1 MKAVIVEKHDGF
13 SVALR
18 DDGCFVRVKGS
29 GYEIGDQITLRSGRN
44 GFLKKVVAAAAA
56 VAVMVTAGGV
66 GTNVY
71 FAKETYS
78 VVSMDINPSIE
89 YSLNRFDKVIA
100 VRGVNSEGEQ
110 IAGEISDAVISGDL
124 SNALHTTFECL
135 CEKSYI
141 TADESNYMIIGVYSK
156 SAKKQESIGVAVA
169 EFSVE
174 ETELC
179 TVTTVNVTKEEKE
192 VADSLG
198 ITAGKMVLAVDA
210 ATAMGADTTDA
221 DITELAALSVEELT
235 NIAAGNETIDKEPEQ
250 VVEDKTEPQDEENE
264 PQDIVAVSDNSA
276 DETVSGDQVAEV
288 ETDDETDVASVDKS
302 DDEEYSENKGSEGTV
317 NVSKDKAE
325 DEVTVSGDS
334 ALDESDSDQSSS
346 KKDDVQTAVSSNTV
360 ADDSEDPEDM
370 EADAVSGS
378 KKGDATDD
386 PDGDT
391 TGDAQSGESTDTGVD
406 DSEDD
411 GVSVS
416 KPKSSQLSNKFES
429 GNNISITD
437 SEKTVEDD
445 SKI

>member
-1 MKAVIVEKHDGF
+1 M
-13 SVALR
+13 
-18 DDGCFVRVKGS
+18 
-29 GYEIGDQITLRSGRN
+29 
-44 GFLKKVVAAAAA
+44 
-56 VAVMVTAGGV
+56 
-66 GTNVY
+66 
-71 FAKETYS
+71 
-78 VVSMDINPSIE
+78 
-89 YSLNRFDKVIA
+89 
-100 VRGVNSEGEQ
+100 
-110 IAGEISDAVISGDL
+110 
-124 SNALHTTFECL
+124 
-135 CEKSYI
+135 
-141 TADESNYMIIGVYSK
+141 
-156 SAKKQESIGVAVA
+156 
-169 EFSVE
+169 
-174 ETELC
+174 
-179 TVTTVNVTKEEKE
+179 
-192 VADSLG
+192 
-198 ITAGKMVLAVDA
+198 
-210 ATAMGADTTDA
+210 
-221 DITELAALSVEELT
+221 
-235 NIAAGNETIDKEPEQ
+235 
-250 VVEDKTEPQDEENE
+250 
-264 PQDIVAVSDNSA
+264 
-276 DETVSGDQVAEV
+276 
-288 ETDDETDVASVDKS
+288 ASVDKS